1 MKKINLFFC
10 ILFIALISCKQE
22 KEKGNTTD
30 VFTQLY
36 SPAQLD
42 VQTFTLD
49 NAKGGTYTGREGAVL
64 RISPNTF
71 VDSTGKAVQGEVTL
85 ELKEVFT
92 PIDRVL
98 GNMTTTYQGKALE
111 TGGMIYVNARSGNAT
126 LTIAA
131 NKSISVAVPTDAKL
145 QGMSLFKGKTDS
157 TGVEWVSPE
166 PINAPE
172 PEPMVRRVESTIQ
185 TTNIRYWV
193 EGYNHPDLFP
203 EAVNNAVSEFA
214 WAGDGLKLEKDT
226 IIELEGKMVHL
237 IVSDT
242 ISHTSVEESTV
253 GYNSFREDPNTHY
266 IFELKLLGWANIDR
280 LFDNPATQEVKL
292 ITSIENNQ
300 DFKLV
305 YVTLIT
311 ESMYLPGYQKKDGTY
326 SFSHDDNEPQS
337 LPVGSPATILATAY
351 VDGKP
356 YWAIQKITIAEEQKV
371 QFKLVE
377 TTVEKLKADLSAML

>member
-1 MKKINLFFC
+1 MKKIFLFFFV
-10 ILFIALISCKQE
+10 LSIALISCTQE
-22 KEKGNTTD
+22 KGKGNTTD

-49 NAKGGTYTGREGAVL
+49 NAKGGTYTGREGTVL

-92 PIDRVL
+92 PIDWVW

-111 TGGMIYVNARSGNAT
+111 TGGMIYLNATSGNVP
-126 LTIAA
+126 LSIVSG
-131 NKSISVAVPTDAKL
+131 KSISVAVPADAKL
-145 QGMSLFKGKTDS
+145 DGMSLFKGIIDS
-157 TGVEWVSPE
+157 TGVKWESPE
-166 PINAPE
+166 PIND
-172 PEPMVRRVESTIQ
+172 PEPMLQRAESTIL
-185 TTNIRYWV
+185 TTNIWYWV
-193 EGYNHPDLFP
+193 DGYDRP
-203 EAVNNAVSEFA
+203 EFAPKEVHEAVSEFA
-214 WAGDGLKLEKDT
+214 WAGEGIKLEKDT
-226 IIELEGKMVHL
+226 IIELGGKMVHL

-253 GYNSFREDPNTHY
+253 GYNSFQEDPNTHY
-266 IFELKLLGWANIDR
+266 IFEVKSLGWANIDR
-280 LFDNPATQEVKL
+280 LYDNPATREVKL

-326 SFSHDDNEPQS
+326 SFSHDDQEPQS
-337 LPVGSPATILATAY
+337 LPVGSPATI
-351 VDGKP
+351 
-356 YWAIQKITIAEEQKV
+356 
-371 QFKLVE
+371 
-377 TTVEKLKADLSAML
+377 